1 MASGRAI
8 KLSGLDAQSDLS
20 PPATCL
26 VRPVLAEEHVEMREK
41 LQRLKATGINPIH
54 PTDIY
59 NAIIHND
66 TTTYCNPAFTPP
78 QASVATVSDIVAP
91 SPSNSIGHINME
103 KPKDLQGELCM

>member
-20 PPATCL
+20 PPATCV
-26 VRPVLAEEHVEMREK
+26 VRPVLSEEHVEMREK